1 MPIIDMHA
9 ILILWKPSATVTIC
23 IPHIYAK
30 GYIVFVFPFVHSFL
44 SLFIRYAYDQF
55 VDVAIKYDLKV
66 SQDVNIL
73 ATSYQIS
80 SYFYHCYL

>member
-9 ILILWKPSATVTIC
+9 ILILWKPSATLTIF

-30 GYIVFVFPFVHSFL
+30 GYIVFFFPFVRSFL
-44 SLFIRYAYDQF
+44 SLFIHYAYHQF
-55 VDVAIKYDLKV
+55 VDVAIKYVVKV
-66 SQDVNIL
+66 SQVVNIL